1 MAFGNGPSIVTSG
14 LTILF
19 DVNSP
24 GGVTGTTTLNN
35 MVPSGPISS
44 VALYPTST
52 YGYITSGSVYISG
65 SNNNTSAG
73 TFLLGYGDLASTINN
88 DFTTNGWVYRQT
100 TRKATICEY
109 RGTFYRLEFSANDS
123 SMYFNQRNVNSP
135 NTTNTTSVSVTNVL
149 NKWDYFSLSKSGTS
163 WSFYK
168 NGALVGTTTFTM
180 AETIGVG
187 NFITLGIAWS
197 DDDYA
202 SNTMVGYIGPF
213 AHYNRALSASEIAQN
228 YNALKSRFDL

>member
-65 SNNNTSAG
+65 SNNNY
-73 TFLLGYGDLASTINN
+73 FLCVILLT
-88 DFTTNGWVYRQT
+88 
-100 TRKATICEY
+100 K
-109 RGTFYRLEFSANDS
+109 L
-123 SMYFNQRNVNSP
+123 
-135 NTTNTTSVSVTNVL
+135 VTNA
-149 NKWDYFSLSKSGTS
+149 YFFIMSPLHIFPNFFICLIIILWYIQNIYSL
-163 WSFYK
+163 
-168 NGALVGTTTFTM
+168 
-180 AETIGVG
+180 
-187 NFITLGIAWS
+187 
-197 DDDYA
+197 
-202 SNTMVGYIGPF
+202 
-213 AHYNRALSASEIAQN
+213 
-228 YNALKSRFDL
+228 